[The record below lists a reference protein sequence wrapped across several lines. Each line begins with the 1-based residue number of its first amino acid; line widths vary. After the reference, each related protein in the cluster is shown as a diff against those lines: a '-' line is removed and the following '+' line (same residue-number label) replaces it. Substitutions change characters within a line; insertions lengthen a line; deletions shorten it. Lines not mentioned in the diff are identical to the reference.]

1 MSSQRPG
8 RCAGGKISR
17 NPRRLHLLV
26 PPPHRLRAAD
36 AGAGARRG
44 DRHAPPRRHSRPRGL
59 RRAHLGGGRPLQQR
73 RLVASP
79 KVRPRRS
86 ARVPRAGGRRG
97 RVRDRRGAH
106 RGSPAPLHRHRRP
119 AKLRSVRD
127 RHRSERHVHV
137 AGGVWV
143 LRLSTRRSHPHRSRR
158 VRQQRH
164 RVPPGRGANRRR
176 RRVRPVRRAR
186 AARRV
191 GAGEDDSGQDQGARA
206 IGVGD
211 ARAHERGTGQP
222 GVGDRR
228 GDLATRDPVPPGRVS
243 ERGSDAGGRGGDRVR
258 PARGHRAQVP
268 ARAPRGWVF
277 VRPGGVCRSHERAA
291 GDARP
296 ARRQVGLDGHVRPR
310 AGSQAVRAVRGE
322 LRRQGWIRGGG

>member
-1 MSSQRPG
+1 MHHDKGPGFGRRIRALRPHKPPRHPRRRGNDRLQWSRAPRLDLWSSRPSDHPGRDGRPG
-8 RCAGGKISR
+8 DDVISATRSLCGRKISR

-97 RVRDRRGAH
+97 RVRDRRGAR

-191 GAGEDDSGQDQGARA
+191 GAGEDDCG
-206 IGVGD
+206 
-211 ARAHERGTGQP
+211 P
-222 GVGDRR
+222 
-228 GDLATRDPVPPGRVS
+228 
-243 ERGSDAGGRGGDRVR
+243 
-258 PARGHRAQVP
+258 
-268 ARAPRGWVF
+268 
-277 VRPGGVCRSHERAA
+277 RPGACRDWCRWPHVPTS
-291 GDARP
+291 GDWSTRRRRSAR
-296 ARRQVGLDGHVRPR
+296 
-310 AGSQAVRAVRGE
+310 
-322 LRRQGWIRGGG
+322 